1 MSGGHF
7 YAYYIEQVAALSYN
21 FEIHREVYL
30 LKSHSCGEL
39 TEKHI
44 GHEVIL
50 AGWVHRRRDHGG
62 LIFIDLRD
70 KEGIAQVVFNPETS
84 KKAHKTA
91 NELRNEYVAK
101 ITGKVEKRPAGT
113 ENLKL
118 PTGKIEVIASD
129 IQILN
134 TAKTPPFYINED
146 VEVDENLSLK
156 YRYLYLRRPRMKDNI
171 ILRHK
176 VEKFMRDFL
185 DAKGFVEI
193 ETPILFKSTPE
204 GARDY
209 LVPSRIHPGK
219 FYALPQSPQQLK
231 QLLMVAGFEKYY
243 QIARC
248 FRDEDLRADRQPEF
262 AQLDI
267 EMSFIDEEDIL
278 SLLEEMFTSL
288 VETVKPEMK
297 MLKPFPRLSFA
308 ETMERYGTDKPDIR
322 FGLELRDISKIV
334 ADSEFAVF
342 RSTIQGG
349 GRVKGICLTG
359 CADYS
364 HKQTDELTELAKD
377 SGAKGLITLALPA
390 GSFDNLE
397 QLTPDKVKSVAAKYL
412 TAEQLKEIVG
422 KFEAKPGDLILI
434 VAGETKMVDKVL
446 DELRREMG
454 RRLGLIDPNLL
465 IFFFVIDFPLLDWNE
480 EMKLWEPMHHPFT
493 SPREEDIPLL
503 DKDPGKVRARHY
515 DIVCNGYE
523 LSSGSIRIHTR
534 EMQQK
539 IFRLLGYSDDEIEA
553 RFGHML
559 EAFDYGAPPHG
570 GIAPGIDR
578 VVMLLAGAD
587 NIREVIAF
595 PKNQSAIDVMS
606 DSPSTVSKAQLD
618 DLHLKLADEETKKA

>member
-1 MSGGHF
+1 
-7 YAYYIEQVAALSYN
+7 
-21 FEIHREVYL
+21 L

-39 TEKHI
+39 TDKHV
-44 GHEVIL
+44 GKEVML

-70 KEGIAQVVFNPETS
+70 REGIAQVVFNPEIS

-91 NELRNEYVAK
+91 NELRSEYVAK
-101 ITGKVEKRPAGT
+101 ITGKVALRPQGT

-146 VEVDENLSLK
+146 VEVDENLYLK
-156 YRYLYLRRPRMKDNI
+156 YRYLYLRRPRVKENM

-185 DAKGFVEI
+185 DAKGFTEV
-193 ETPILFKSTPE
+193 ETPILIKSTPE

-248 FRDEDLRADRQPEF
+248 FRDEDQRADRQPEF
-262 AQLDI
+262 TQLDL

-278 SLLEEMFTSL
+278 SLLEEMFTAL
-288 VETVKPEMK
+288 VETVKPEMQ
-297 MLKPFPRLSFA
+297 MIKPFPRLSFA

-322 FGLELRDISKIV
+322 FGLELRDLSKIV
-334 ADSEFAVF
+334 AESEFAVF
-342 RSTIQGG
+342 RSAIQDG
-349 GRVKGICLTG
+349 GRVKGICLPG

-364 HKQTDELTELAKD
+364 HKQTEDLTELAK
-377 SGAKGLITLALPA
+377 SCGAKGLITLALPA
-390 GSFDNLE
+390 GSFDKAE
-397 QLTPDKVKSVAAKYL
+397 QLTPEKVKSVAAKYL

-422 KFEAKPGDLILI
+422 KFEAKAGDLILI
-434 VAGETKMVDKVL
+434 VAGEPKMVDKVL

-454 RRLGLIDPNLL
+454 RRLGLIDPNRLA
-465 IFFFVIDFPLLDWNE
+465 FVFVVDYPLLDWNE
-480 EMKLWEPMHHPFT
+480 ETKLWEPMHHPFT
-493 SPREEDIPLL
+493 SPVEEDIPLL
-503 DKDPGKVRARHY
+503 DTEPAKVRARHY

-534 EMQQK
+534 QLQEK
-539 IFRLLGYSDDEIEA
+539 IFHLLGYSDEEIEA

-578 VVMLLAGAD
+578 VVMLLAGTD

-606 DSPSTVSKAQLD
+606 DSPSPVSQAQLD
-618 DLHLKLADEETKKA
+618 DLHLKLTDEEAAQT